1 MSKDIRKLENKLFE
15 KWKKFV
21 DDDGFCIDGLIMNKA
36 KNEVEILEGSK
47 RKVLFFMKEPNNN
60 SGGDYRY
67 WDLEGETKSTFF
79 RFLYSWLNGLT
90 NIKSDDT
97 EFPLV
102 TSTFP
107 TDKALVVVNAKK
119 VSGGSVAN
127 DNLVWKDAKRD
138 AKYLRHQIEIYKPN
152 IIVCGGGYTCKTKEV
167 LMQHI
172 ITNLIF
178 KKCERFEGF
187 EEFEEFNDIKFTQ
200 MEGSNWIWYSKE
212 EKIVLINSYH
222 PVAPKTNH
230 EKYDVM
236 LEHFQRFLKLNIFD
250 I

>member
-1 MSKDIRKLENKLFE
+1 M
-15 KWKKFV
+15 
-21 DDDGFCIDGLIMNKA
+21 DD
-36 KNEVEILEGSK
+36 
-47 RKVLFFMKEPNNN
+47 
-60 SGGDYRY
+60 
-67 WDLEGETKSTFF
+67 ETKSTFF

-90 NIKSDDT
+90 NIKSDDK
-97 EFPLV
+97 EYPPM

-119 VSGGSVAN
+119 VSGGAVAN
-127 DNLVWKDAKRD
+127 DNLVWEHAERD
-138 AKYLRHQIEIYKPN
+138 AKHLKTQIEIYKPN

-172 ITNLIF
+172 MTSLIF
-178 KKCERFEGF
+178 S
-187 EEFEEFNDIKFTQ
+187 DIKFTQ
-200 MEGSNWIWYSKE
+200 MEDSNWIWYSKE
-212 EKIVLINSYH
+212 RKMVLINSYH
-222 PVAPKTNH
+222 PVATKTNH